1 MLCKWVSANASAE
14 WRVAIAVWVRVW
26 VCASFIHEYSP
37 ITRHELDASRQF
49 AILRFSIIISFTCSG
64 CLVCTCSVCVL
75 VVVVAVAV
83 FAAILAAMSYRYINN
98 NNMPHWL
105 DSGLKTSFST
115 NGKTF
120 FQLVVVAVVV
130 AVVVVASIAVAW
142 VLFIKANAVH
152 GAFQRLFNWLTC
164 CDFGLSSAFL
174 QFKCIRIMRV
184 YKVIKCTMATT
195 KGVFIEY
202 QQTILV
208 YATNINITLWTGY

>member
-1 MLCKWVSANASAE
+1 MQMSECE
-14 WRVAIAVWVRVW
+14 CECRVAIAVW

-49 AILRFSIIISFTCSG
+49 AILRFSIIISLTCSG
-64 CLVCTCSVCVL
+64 SLVCTCSVCVL
-75 VVVVAVAV
+75 VVVA
-83 FAAILAAMSYRYINN
+83 AAILAAMSYRYINN

-130 AVVVVASIAVAW
+130 AVVVVASVAVAW

-174 QFKCIRIMRV
+174 QFECIRIMRV
-184 YKVIKCTMATT
+184 YTVIKCTMATT
-195 KGVFIEY
+195 KGILIQFW
-202 QQTILV
+202 QTIFV
-208 YATNINITLWTGY
+208 YAINICKY